1 MPLSLS
7 HLYNLFGILQRRFF
21 SSLPFA
27 HVFNS
32 FFISVWIH
40 GHYFI
45 LCNTVQHYFIFS
57 IIIPLEPLG
66 TPPVGSCWH
75 SLINVVF
82 FFLFSFLS
90 TSFHFGIKRLW
101 HLVYFLFQSPSQIF
115 LQGFLFLLLKNG
127 FRNQDL
133 GASCASCHRG
143 VISFRLSSLTQ
154 KEICKSIYTHIIIT
168 ISLCNHVYLCS
179 PVLCCVRLFVTPW
192 AIAH

>member
-82 FFLFSFLS
+82 FFFFLFWVLPSILALRDSDISSISFSSPQVRYFSKDSCSFYWRMVSEIKIWVPAVPLATGVSFLLGS
-90 TSFHFGIKRLW
+90 PHW
-101 HLVYFLFQSPSQIF
+101 HRKKYANPYT
-115 LQGFLFLLLKNG
+115 
-127 FRNQDL
+127 
-133 GASCASCHRG
+133 
-143 VISFRLSSLTQ
+143 LT
-154 KEICKSIYTHIIIT
+154 
-168 ISLCNHVYLCS
+168 
-179 PVLCCVRLFVTPW
+179 
-192 AIAH
+192 